1 MNEEQAMFVIF
12 GASGKV
18 GSMTVEQ
25 LRAAGHA
32 VRAVVRSDEQA
43 SRFSAMGCETAVA
56 DLSDLDSVQRA
67 IKGAAAVQILCPI
80 PAGDA
85 DPESSMR
92 AMIDTAVQAL
102 RADTPSAVL
111 ALSDYGAQLRE
122 GTGITLLY
130 HYLEQ
135 QLRSLRTRLTFLRA
149 AEHIENW
156 ARLASTA
163 LQTGMLPSLHHPL
176 HKPFPTVSAPD
187 VGVIAAELLAADA
200 PSDPHSHSHSHTP
213 RIVSV
218 EGPRRVTAS
227 DVAAAL
233 AAVFET
239 KVTGVELPRD
249 QWETTLQRAGLSE
262 NHTKLITELYDTH
275 NAGKIDFEAGKTERR
290 FGSTELTEALAAMLP
305 ARSRSEHPA

>member
-1 MNEEQAMFVIF
+1 MNEDQAMFVIF

-18 GSMTVEQ
+18 GSITVKQ

-56 DLSDLDSVQRA
+56 DLTDLDSVQRA
-67 IKGAAAVQILCPI
+67 IKEATAVQILCPI

-92 AMIDTAVQAL
+92 AMIDIAVQAL
-102 RADTPSAVL
+102 RADTPPAVL
-111 ALSDYGAQLRE
+111 ALSDYGAELQE

-135 QLRSLRTRLTFLRA
+135 QLRSLPTRLTFLRA
-149 AEHIENW
+149 AEHIQNW

-176 HKPFPTVSAPD
+176 HKLFPTVSATD
-187 VGVIAAELLAADA
+187 VGVMAAQLLAATA
-200 PSDPHSHSHSHTP
+200 PSHSYSHSP

-218 EGPRRVTAS
+218 EGPRRVSAN

-233 AAVFET
+233 SSVFER
-239 KVTGVELPRD
+239 KVTGVELPRG

-275 NAGKIDFEAGKTERR
+275 NAGKIDFESGNTERR

-305 ARSRSEHPA
+305 ARSRGEQPA